1 MEQLNQLYNLFQ
13 LNQKNDLLYVND
25 IRHLLIPSSSFGILQ
40 RELIENIGLDRMKTF
55 FFRYGWNIGIED
67 AKEIMKDSSMS
78 LIEKI
83 HYCPIFHSLKGHVR
97 AKITDQVVEMDKDTG
112 EKIHLKRDMGRFL

>member
-1 MEQLNQLYNLFQ
+1 MEQLNQLYNLFH

-40 RELIENIGLDRMKTF
+40 RELIENIGMDRMKTF

-83 HYCPIFHSLKGHVR
+83 HYCPRFPFFKRSCKG
-97 AKITDQVVEMDKDTG
+97 KDYG
-112 EKIHLKRDMGRFL
+112 SGIGNEQG